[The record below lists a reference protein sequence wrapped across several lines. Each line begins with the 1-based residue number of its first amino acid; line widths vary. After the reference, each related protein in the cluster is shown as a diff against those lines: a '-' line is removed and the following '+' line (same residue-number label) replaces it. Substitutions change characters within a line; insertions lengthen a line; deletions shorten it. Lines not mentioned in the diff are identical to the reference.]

1 MRSPTE
7 VAYLAALSLTLSIVE
22 AGLPQAIPFLR
33 IGLANLVLLWALERL
48 CAKDY
53 LTLAA
58 LKWFL
63 SCLVSGILISPYALV
78 SLSGNAASALAM
90 LLVHKIAGNRL
101 SLYSVSALGAWMSAL
116 AQMGATSLIISATVM
131 RLLPF
136 MLVFNTAAGLVTAF
150 IALRLEPARD
160 VRVEG
165 VREKGRT
172 GWASLILFLVAIL
185 ALALTDGIAT
195 LAFCFALALLSC
207 HMAGRRIRP
216 VPYIIAMVGII
227 VFSLLAPSGRVL
239 WLFVTEGALR
249 EGLSKA
255 LRLSA
260 MVALSQTMTASVS
273 FSSLILGEALAI
285 NASLSALFSRTEG
298 SIRKRLTE
306 VLSCRT
312 IVLVQGDRRGTTAPV
327 TVITLAITLLAIIS
341 RLCIV

>member
-53 LTLAA
+53 LALAA
-58 LKWFL
+58 MKWFL

-78 SLSGNAASALAM
+78 SLAGNAASAFSM
-90 LLVHKIAGNRL
+90 LLVHRLAGSRI
-101 SLYSVSALGAWMSAL
+101 SLYSVSALGAWLSAL
-116 AQMGATSLIISATVM
+116 AQMGATSLIVSPTVM
-131 RLLPF
+131 RMLPF

-150 IALRLEPARD
+150 IAYRLEPAHD
-160 VRVEG
+160 VRIEG
-165 VREKGRT
+165 IREGGRT
-172 GWASLILFLVAIL
+172 GWASLIPFLVAIL
-185 ALALTDGIAT
+185 ALALTDDIAT
-195 LAFCFALALLSC
+195 LAICFALALLAC
-207 HMAGRRIRP
+207 HMSGRRIRP
-216 VPYIIAMVGII
+216 VPYIIAMAGII

-273 FSSLILGEALAI
+273 ISSGILGEALAI

-298 SIRKRLTE
+298 SFRQRLTE
-306 VLSCRT
+306 VLSCT
-312 IVLVQGDRRGTTAPV
+312 TLGLVQGNRRGTRASVTA
-327 TVITLAITLLAIIS
+327 ITLAMALLGIIS
-341 RLCIV
+341 RLRLI